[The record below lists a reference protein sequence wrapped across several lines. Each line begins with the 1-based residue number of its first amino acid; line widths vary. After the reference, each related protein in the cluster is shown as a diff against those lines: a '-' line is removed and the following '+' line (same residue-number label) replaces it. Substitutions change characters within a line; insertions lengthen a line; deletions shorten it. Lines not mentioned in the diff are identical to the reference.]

1 MSESGRENERVRQGW
16 GRDVL
21 QLLLAQNFSDS
32 ADDAN
37 RRSASSG
44 MVCGYAAP

>member
-1 MSESGRENERVRQGW
+1 MSESESENERVRQGW
-16 GRDVL
+16 GRDL
-21 QLLLAQNFSDS
+21 QLLLEQNFSNS